1 MDINELLEPN
11 AKKAVFTF
19 GRFNPPT
26 KGHARL
32 MDVVKNTSSGAD
44 HYVFTGRTNDPKK
57 NPLEY
62 KEKITFLRAMF
73 PHMNIM
79 DDPKIRTPWEALE
92 ELGKQYDEVVM
103 VVGSDR
109 RQDFESQM
117 RPYLKDFGIEK
128 FSIVS
133 SGERD
138 ADSSDVAGVSASK
151 ARAFARAGD
160 LDRKSVV

>member
-32 MDVVKNTSSGAD
+32 MDVVKNASSGAD
-44 HYVFTGRTNDPKK
+44 QYVFTGRTNDPKK

-79 DDPKIRTPWEALE
+79 DNPSIRTPWEALE
-92 ELGKQYDEVVM
+92 ELGKQYDEVIM

-109 RQDFESQM
+109 KQDFESQM
-117 RPYLKDFGIEK
+117 RPYLKDFGIDK

-138 ADSSDVAGVSASK
+138 ADASDVSGVSALS
-151 ARAFARAGD
+151 
-160 LDRKSVV
+160 LIHI